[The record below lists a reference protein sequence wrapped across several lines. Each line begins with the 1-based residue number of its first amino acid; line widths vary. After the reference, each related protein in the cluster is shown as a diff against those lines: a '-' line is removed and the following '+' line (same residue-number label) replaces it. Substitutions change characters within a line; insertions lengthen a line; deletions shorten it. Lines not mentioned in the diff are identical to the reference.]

1 MNLLEDP
8 TKFTN
13 FNRTDAEL
21 ELAWLFCMSVA
32 GKTARVVA
40 KQLETFLLTE
50 TSGSPYERV
59 EAMLAKG
66 TLISNMQLAKLGKY
80 TTLSKGYAH
89 SITLNLR
96 TVSRDDLI
104 KLPGVG
110 YKTASYFIMHTR
122 PNQNIATLDRHVVR
136 FLHSKGYAGADV
148 EGSTPSGKKYLELEK
163 SFLKE
168 STAAGMTPA
177 DFDLMLWNKYS
188 RVVNV
193 NGS

>member
-21 ELAWLFCMSVA
+21 ELAWMFCMSVA

-40 KQLETFLLTE
+40 KQLETFLLLE

-59 EAMLAKG
+59 KAMIAKG
-66 TLISNMQLAKLGKY
+66 VLIDNMKTAKLGKY
-80 TTLSKGYAH
+80 TTLSKGYEQ
-89 SITLNLR
+89 SLNLNLR
-96 TVSRDDLI
+96 TATRDDLT

-110 YKTASYFIMHTR
+110 LKTASYFIMHTR
-122 PNQNIATLDRHVVR
+122 PDQQIATLDRHVVR
-136 FLHSKGYAGADV
+136 YLREQGYANAPE
-148 EGSTPSGKKYLELEK
+148 EGTPSGKQYLELEK
-163 SFLKE
+163 DFLKE
-168 STAAGMTPA
+168 AKAAGMTPA

-193 NGS
+193 SGS